1 MILFLSNKEGKII
14 GIETSEREKE
24 RERER
29 EKERKGDKHRD
40 RKRKKEEIGRHEE
53 ENETT
58 VAYQKND
65 API

>member
-1 MILFLSNKEGKII
+1 MR
-14 GIETSEREKE
+14 TARERK

-58 VAYQKND
+58 VAYQIND